1 MGKVGVNTVWSKMA
15 SLTNA
20 VRTLALRVSVGENVV
35 IVAAV
40 VLLLARFW
48 RLDSS
53 PPGFAADEIWFAA
66 NPVCLRHTGADIWGN
81 GWGIGSGGVVN
92 NFGTSTGWPL
102 HLNVLYVLWF
112 TLAGDSI
119 MAARALEVM
128 ISLVTVASTVGIA
141 HNLLGRTASIW
152 VLALSSISPW
162 MWAVSR
168 FALLIPGPSI
178 AHIFLGLWI
187 ASNHVRRA
195 DRPRNIELVAAGLSF
210 GVGLLYPHTAL
221 TSLLVIVFMGVY
233 LARSSRR
240 WLSISL
246 FLVATSISF
255 LYMQIAVGKY
265 SSDRVRSVGGV
276 FSQLRSDQSVMEK
289 AVTVVDATWGF
300 LLRHLSLDFL
310 VFRGDRNPRHHSGWG
325 GMLSWPQILL
335 LALVPLV
342 AVAFITNKSS
352 LRREAQVLLFSAV
365 AIFCGLMTA
374 SISAQ
379 GIPHANRSLTSAPF
393 FVLGCAAIAVVMT
406 PRVKFLAVICCVVG
420 GVFFASY
427 LRDYFTEFPV
437 RADVAFSGEIRREG
451 ERAQK
456 TGDFAGF
463 YAQLPR
469 FINMYG
475 PTTERA
481 FVYFE
486 AAGSGR
492 GCPGNR

>member
-1 MGKVGVNTVWSKMA
+1 MGKVGVNTVWSNMA

-53 PPGFAADEIWFAA
+53 PPGFYADEMSFTA

-81 GWGIGSGGVVN
+81 GWGLAWGGVVD
-92 NFGTSTGWPL
+92 NFGTNVASPL
-102 HLNVLYVLWF
+102 HFNVLNVLWF

-162 MWAVSR
+162 LWALSR
-168 FALLIPGPSI
+168 VAFLAPETSV
-178 AHIFLGLWI
+178 AHLFFGLWI

-210 GVGLLYPHTAL
+210 GVGLLYPYTAL
-221 TSLLVIVFMGVY
+221 MSLLVIVFMGVY

-246 FLVATSISF
+246 FLVATFSSY
-255 LYMQIAVGKY
+255 LYMQIAIGKY
-265 SSDRVRSVGGV
+265 ASDRVRSVGGV
-276 FSQLRSDQSVMEK
+276 FSQLRNDQSVMEK
-289 AVTVVDATWGF
+289 AVTVVDATWGY
-300 LLRHLSLDFL
+300 LLQHLSLDFL

-342 AVAFITNKSS
+342 VVALITNKSS

-365 AIFCGLMTA
+365 GVLCGLMTA
-374 SISAQ
+374 AISAQ
-379 GIPHANRSLTSAPF
+379 GIPHANRSLTSASF
-393 FVLGCAAIAVVMT
+393 LVLACAAIAVVMS

-437 RADVAFSGEIRREG
+437 RADVAFNGEIRREG
-451 ERAQK
+451 ERAQE

-463 YAQLPR
+463 YAQFPR

-475 PTTERA
+475 AITDKTL
-481 FVYFE
+481 VYFE
-486 AAGSGR
+486 AVGTGR
-492 GCPGNR
+492 GCPGYR

>member
-1 MGKVGVNTVWSKMA
+1 MGKVGLNTVQSNMA
-15 SLTNA
+15 SLTKA
-20 VRTLALRVSVGENVV
+20 VRTLALRVSVGKSIV

-40 VLLLARFW
+40 VLFLARFW

-53 PPGFAADEIWFAA
+53 PPGFYSDEIWFAA
-66 NPVCLRHTGADIWGN
+66 IEVCLRHTGADIWGN
-81 GWGIGSGGVVN
+81 GWGLASGGVVN
-92 NFGTSTGWPL
+92 NFGTSAGIPF
-102 HLNVLYVLWF
+102 HFNVPYVLWF

-119 MAARALEVM
+119 MAVRALEVM

-141 HNLLGRTASIW
+141 YNLLGRTAAIW

-162 MWAVSR
+162 LWALSR
-168 FALLIPGPSI
+168 I
-178 AHIFLGLWI
+178 AFLAPETAVAHLFLGLWI

-195 DRPRNIELVAAGLSF
+195 DRPRNLELVAAGLLF
-210 GVGLLYPHTAL
+210 GVGLSYPYTAL
-221 TSLLVIVFMGVY
+221 MSLVVIVFLGVY
-233 LARSSRR
+233 LARLSRR

-246 FLVATSISF
+246 FLVATSISY
-255 LYMQIAVGKY
+255 LYMQIAIGKY
-265 SSDRVRSVGGV
+265 ASDRVRSVGGV

-289 AVTVVDATWGF
+289 VVTVVDATWGF

-310 VFRGDRNPRHHSGWG
+310 VFTGDRNLRHHSGWG

-342 AVAFITNKSS
+342 VVTLIMNKSS

-365 AIFCGLMTA
+365 GVLCGLMTA
-374 SISAQ
+374 AISAE

-406 PRVKFLAVICCVVG
+406 PHVKFLAAICFVVG

-437 RADVAFSGEIRREG
+437 RADAAFSSEIRREG
-451 ERAQK
+451 ERAQE

-475 PTTERA
+475 PTTDRA

-492 GCPGNR
+492 GCPGYR